1 MKEKPNG
8 GTVKFPH
15 SMIKKGENKMTL
27 VELHEVMGDR
37 IKVTLTDDMT
47 PEERTI
53 ENEQTRIVISTAK
66 QMINNGKLILE
77 YEKALAQA
85 KTLKHSVLADMIG
98 EQV

>member
-1 MKEKPNG
+1 
-8 GTVKFPH
+8 
-15 SMIKKGENKMTL
+15 MTL
-27 VELHEVMGDR
+27 VELHEVMGER
-37 IKVTLTDDMT
+37 INVTLKDGLT

-98 EQV
+98 EQNG